1 MISTANNAPAT
12 GTLKVLGARITEL
25 EVLEIDFLRQPRGR
39 HHAPGLAAVDETEG
53 VAELVQNLFRQP
65 LSPSP
70 DVLRRT
76 GILGAQTVKRRHA
89 DMAS

>member
-25 EVLEIDFLRQPRGR
+25 EVLEIDLLRQPRGR
-39 HHAPGLAAVDETEG
+39 HHAPGLTAVDETEG